1 MTRTLVHAAR
11 LLFPVS
17 VAVALTACAASSSG
31 GVPAASAASQPAVA
45 PQAIFNDAG
54 AYNGSIQDSTFGS
67 GNASASL
74 AQHQHT
80 IGGYLIATF
89 GSNTITNAV
98 EAQTNTGLSVS
109 GGEAANGPSGL
120 CTFNVSATY
129 DTKTNVLSGTY
140 QAVHGCTGESG
151 SFALTKDCYYP
162 RAGLDAIPAWN
173 RNPAQP
179 DHGLHQC

>member
-1 MTRTLVHAAR
+1 MVRTLVHASR
-11 LLFPVS
+11 LLFS
-17 VAVALTACAASSSG
+17 LSIAVALSACATNSSS
-31 GVPAASAASQPAVA
+31 GVPAASAAGQPAVA

-54 AYNGSIQDSTFGS
+54 AYNGSIQDSSFGS

-80 IGGYLIATF
+80 VGGYLIATF

-98 EAQTNTGLSVS
+98 EAQTDTGLSVT
-109 GGEAANGPSGL
+109 GGEVSNGSSGV
-120 CTFNVSATY
+120 CTFNISATY
-129 DTKTNVLSGTY
+129 NKTTNVLSGTY
-140 QAVHGCTGESG
+140 QAVHGCSGESG

-173 RNPAQP
+173 RSSVQP